1 MENKVRTF
9 YKSVIALVLPLALQ
23 NLIDVGVTA
32 ADVLMLGNVSEA
44 ALSGS
49 SLGGQVWFV
58 LSLVLF
64 GTASGAS
71 ILTAQYWG
79 RRDIE
84 TIERVIGI
92 ALRFT
97 LVISIIFTV
106 VVAAFPGWV
115 MRLFTTE
122 PEVIAEGIKYL
133 RIVVWTYIP
142 LTFSTIYLNIMR
154 SVEKVTIATIIHLL
168 GLLVNVALNSVLI
181 FGLLGF
187 EPMGITGAAIA
198 TAIARFVQVAVAIIY
213 SMRKKT
219 MLHIKIKYIFARSG
233 ILLRDFMHY
242 SLPVVFNELM
252 WSLAVSMN
260 TSIIGHLGKAAV
272 SANSVAQTTRQLAM
286 VVGLGISNATA
297 VLLGKAIGEGKM
309 EEAESNSKRFI
320 ALSLIFGALGAVI
333 VLCVIPAAPLFLSDF
348 SEEALSY
355 LTVMLIVMSYFC
367 IAQCL
372 NTTLVVGVFRSGGD
386 ARFGVCVDVGVMW
399 CITIPFAALAAFI
412 FKWDVRIVYAI
423 LMSDELI
430 KIIPIMLRYRSK
442 KWLRNV
448 TRDFDELTHDNS
460 PQPQQ
465 N

>member
-1 MENKVRTF
+1 MKNTDKTF
-9 YKSVIALVLPLALQ
+9 YRSVFALVIPMALQ
-23 NLIDVGVTA
+23 NLIDVAVTA

-44 ALSGS
+44 ALSGA

-58 LSLVLF
+58 LSLVIF

-79 RRDIE
+79 KKDIV

-97 LVISIIFTV
+97 LVVSAAFTV
-106 VVAAFPGWV
+106 AVSVFPEQM
-115 MRLFTTE
+115 MRLFTSE
-122 PEVIAEGIKYL
+122 PEVIAEGAKYL

-142 LTFSTIYLNIMR
+142 LTFSLIYLSIMR
-154 SVEKVTIATIIHLL
+154 SVEKVAISTVIHLL
-168 GLLVNVALNSVLI
+168 GLVVNVALNAILI

-198 TAIARFVQVAVAIIY
+198 TTIARLMQVAIAITY
-213 SMRKKT
+213 SLSKKT
-219 MLHIKIKYIFARSG
+219 LLHIRIKYIFERSG
-233 ILLRDFMHY
+233 VLLKDFLHY

-260 TSIIGHLGKAAV
+260 TAVIGHLGKAAV
-272 SANSVAQTTRQLAM
+272 SANSVAQTARQLAM
-286 VVGLGISNATA
+286 VVGFGISNATA
-297 VLLGKAIGEGKM
+297 ILLGKTIGEGRM
-309 EEAESNSKRFI
+309 EDAERYSRRFI
-320 ALSLIFGALGAVI
+320 ALSLIFGTLGAAV
-333 VLCVIPAAPLFLSDF
+333 VLCVIPIAPSFLDF

-355 LTVMLIVMSYFC
+355 LTTMLFVMSYFC

-372 NTTLVVGVFRSGGD
+372 NTTMVVGIFRSGGD

-399 CITIPFAALAAFI
+399 CMTIPFAALAAFV
-412 FKWDVRIVYAI
+412 FKWDVRVVYAI

-430 KIIPIMLRYRSK
+430 KIIPIALRYRSK
-442 KWLRNV
+442 KWLKNV
-448 TRDFDELTHDNS
+448 TRDFAELECEAS
-460 PQPQQ
+460 AEQLER
-465 N
+465 

>member
-1 MENKVRTF
+1 MENKTKMF
-9 YKSVIALVLPLALQ
+9 YKSVFALVLPMALQ

-58 LSLVLF
+58 LSLILF

-79 RRDIE
+79 KKDVV

-97 LVISIIFTV
+97 LVISTLFTV
-106 VVAAFPGWV
+106 MVAVFPERA
-115 MRLFTTE
+115 MRLFTQE
-122 PEVIAEGIKYL
+122 PEVIAEGVKYL

-142 LTFSTIYLNIMR
+142 LTFSMIYLNIMR
-154 SVEKVTIATIIHLL
+154 SVEKVAIATMIHLL
-168 GLLVNVALNSVLI
+168 GLIINVALNAVLI

-198 TAIARFVQVAVAIIY
+198 TAIARFVQVAVAMIY
-213 SMRKKT
+213 SLQKKT
-219 MLHIKIKYIFARSG
+219 LLHIRIKYILGRSG
-233 ILLRDFMHY
+233 VLFRDFLRY

-286 VVGLGISNATA
+286 VVGFGISNATA
-297 VLLGKAIGEGKM
+297 ILLGKEIGEGKM
-309 EEAESNSKRFI
+309 EEAERNSKRFI
-320 ALSLIFGALGAVI
+320 ALSLIFGTLGAAV
-333 VLCVIPAAPLFLSDF
+333 VLCVIPIAPSFLDF
-348 SEEALSY
+348 SEEALGY
-355 LTVMLIVMSYFC
+355 LKVMLIVMSYFC
-367 IAQCL
+367 VAQCL

-386 ARFGVCVDVGVMW
+386 TRFGVCVDVGVMW

-442 KWLRNV
+442 KWLKNV
-448 TRDFDELTHDNS
+448 TRDFGELECEAAAES
-460 PQPQQ
+460 LEI
-465 N
+465 

>member
-1 MENKVRTF
+1 M
-9 YKSVIALVLPLALQ
+9 ALQ

-58 LSLVLF
+58 LALILF

-79 RRDIE
+79 KKDIV

-97 LVISIIFTV
+97 LVISAIFTV
-106 VVAAFPGWV
+106 VVAAFPEFV
-115 MRLFTTE
+115 MRLFTKET
-122 PEVIAEGIKYL
+122 EVIAEGVKYL

-142 LTFSTIYLNIMR
+142 LTFSMIYLNIMR
-154 SVEKVTIATIIHLL
+154 SVEKVAISTAIHLL
-168 GLLVNVALNSVLI
+168 GLIVNVGLNSVLI

-187 EPMGITGAAIA
+187 KPMGITGAAIA
-198 TAIARFVQVAVAIIY
+198 TAIARFAQVAVAMIY
-213 SMRKKT
+213 SLRKKT
-219 MLHIKIKYIFARSG
+219 LLHIRLRYILERSG
-233 ILLRDFMHY
+233 VLLRDFLRY

-272 SANSVAQTTRQLAM
+272 SANSVAQMTRQLAM
-286 VVGLGISNATA
+286 VVGFGISNATA
-297 VLLGKAIGEGKM
+297 VLLGKTIGEGRM
-309 EEAESNSKRFI
+309 EEAERNSRRFI
-320 ALSLIFGALGAVI
+320 MLSLVFGLLGAGI
-333 VLCVIPAAPLFLSDF
+333 VLCVIPVAPSFLDF
-348 SEEALSY
+348 STEALGY
-355 LTVMLIVMSYFC
+355 LRVMLIVMSYFC
-367 IAQCL
+367 VAQCL

-386 ARFGVCVDVGVMW
+386 ARFGVCVDIGVMW
-399 CITIPFAALAAFI
+399 CVTIPFAALAAFV
-412 FKWDVRIVYAI
+412 FNWDVRIVYAI

-430 KIIPIMLRYRSK
+430 KILPIMLRYRSK

-448 TRDFDELTHDNS
+448 TRDFGERGLEAAAES
-460 PQPQQ
+460 LEI
-465 N
+465 